1 MADTAASKVNDTPR
15 GNGVS
20 ERERYQRRKVAL
32 FAERSTWD
40 GDYRE
45 IRDYISPFSGRFDG
59 DAKPNDGD
67 KVSRTRK
74 VHDNKQ
80 NRSLR
85 VLGAGMQ
92 GGLSSQARPWFK
104 LSSGEKQLDRVYRVK
119 VWLEAVQT
127 KMRAVFSASNVYRS
141 LFQVYIELGAYGTAA
156 CVMVEDYDD
165 VVHLMPLTVGEYALA
180 TDGKGRVVVLA
191 RELKMTVAQL
201 VEEFGRD
208 HCSDHVKNHYD
219 RDNLDLWISV
229 IHIIEPRKVRDTT
242 KRDQKNK
249 RWKSIYFEVGSHC
262 ASHDGLL
269 REGGFDAFNVLAPR
283 WEVNGSSDV
292 YGTGPGH
299 EALPAIRE
307 LQHSQ
312 LRRGQ
317 AIDYQ
322 LIPPLQIPSNLKNVG
337 VNRLPG
343 GETYVPDTKDNA
355 IKSLYDV
362 QLNTSELRED
372 IQDVRGQIAQIFFE
386 DLFLMIANEDRSG
399 VTATEI
405 AQRHEEKLLMLGP
418 VTERLQPELFS
429 PLIDFAFDRL
439 QAAGALPPAPPE
451 LQGRDLK
458 VEYVGLLAQ
467 AQKLVG
473 LRNDDR
479 FVATIGAVASG
490 QQASGAQSNA
500 WDVLDTDMFLD
511 EYADTLGVEPTK
523 LTSPEAREAVRKGR
537 AQAQAAAQAA
547 QQAEQAAGAAQT
559 ASQID
564 TDKLPEV
571 MGMLSGYSN
580 PTPTESA

>member
-1 MADTAASKVNDTPR
+1 MADTASKASDNPR
-15 GNGVS
+15 GYIAS

-32 FAERSTWD
+32 FNERSTWD

-45 IRDYISPFSGRFDG
+45 IRDYISPFAGRFDT

-104 LSSGEKQLDRVYRVK
+104 LSSGDKAKDRIYRVK
-119 VWLEAVQT
+119 VWLDAVQT
-127 KMRAVFSASNVYRS
+127 KMRAVFSASNTYRS
-141 LFQVYIELGAYGTAA
+141 LFQVYVELGAFGTAA

-165 VVHLMPLTVGEYALA
+165 VIHLMPLTVGEYALA
-180 TDGKGRVVVLA
+180 TDGKGRVTVLA

-201 VEEFGRD
+201 VDEFGRD
-208 HCSDHVKNHYD
+208 HCSDQVRTHYD
-219 RDNLDLWISV
+219 NDNLDMWISV
-229 IHIIEPRKVRDTT
+229 IHIIEPRKNRDVT
-242 KRDQKNK
+242 KRDQRNK
-249 RWKSIYFEVGSHC
+249 RWKSVYFEVGAHC
-262 ASHDGLL
+262 ASHGGLL
-269 REGGFDAFNVLAPR
+269 REGGFDEFNVLGPR

-317 AIDYQ
+317 AIDYK

-355 IKSLYDV
+355 IKTLYEVD
-362 QLNTSELRED
+362 LNTNELRED
-372 IQDVRGQIAQIFFE
+372 IQDVRSQIAQIFFE

-418 VTERLQPELFS
+418 VTERLQNELFK
-429 PLIDFAFDRL
+429 PLIDFTFSRL
-439 QAAGALPPAPPE
+439 QSAGALPPPPPE
-451 LQGRDLK
+451 LQDSDLK
-458 VEYVGLLAQ
+458 VEYIGLLAQ

-490 QQASGAQSNA
+490 QQASGKPPDA
-500 WDVLDTDMFLD
+500 WDVLDTDVFLD

-523 LTSPEAREAVRKGR
+523 LTSPETRQALREGR
-537 AQAQAAAQAA
+537 AQQAAAAQAA

-564 TDKLPEV
+564 TDNLPDV

-580 PTPTESA
+580 PTPQEVQ

>member
-1 MADTAASKVNDTPR
+1 MAGTKALAEASPTGHR
-15 GNGVS
+15 LS
-20 ERERYQRRKVAL
+20 ERERFQRRKTAL
-32 FAERSTWD
+32 FTERSTWEP
-40 GDYRE
+40 DYRE
-45 IRDYISPFSGRFDG
+45 IRDYLAPFAGRFDG

-104 LSSGEKQLDRVYRVK
+104 LSSGDKEKDRIYRVK

-127 KMRAVFSASNVYRS
+127 KMRAVFSASNTYRS
-141 LFQVYIELGAYGTAA
+141 LFQVYIELGAFGTAA
-156 CVMVEDYDD
+156 CVMVEDYED
-165 VVHLMPLTVGEYALA
+165 VIHLMPLTVGEYAIA
-180 TDGKGRVVVLA
+180 TDGKGRVCTLV

-201 VEEFGRD
+201 VDEFGYAR
-208 HCSDHVKNHYD
+208 CSDHVKNHYD
-219 RDNLDLWISV
+219 NDNLDLWISLV
-229 IHIIEPRKVRDTT
+229 HVIEPRKVRDTA
-242 KRDQKNK
+242 KMDQRNK
-249 RWKSIYFEVGSHC
+249 RWKSVYFEVGSHC
-262 ASHDGLL
+262 VHHGGLL
-269 REGGFDAFNVLAPR
+269 REGGFDEFNVLAPR

-317 AIDYQ
+317 VIDYQ
-322 LIPPLQIPSNLKNVG
+322 IIPPLQIPASLKNVG

-343 GETYVPDTKDNA
+343 GETFVPDTKDNA

-362 QLNTSELRED
+362 KLNTSDLRED
-372 IQDVRGQIAQIFFE
+372 IQDVRQQIAQIFFE
-386 DLFLMIANEDRSG
+386 DLFLMIASEDRSG

-405 AQRHEEKLLMLGP
+405 AQKHEEKLLMLGP
-418 VTERLQPELFS
+418 VTERLQNELFK
-429 PLIDFAFDRL
+429 PLIDFTFARL
-439 QAAGALPPAPPE
+439 QKAGALPPPPPE
-451 LQGRDLK
+451 LQDQDLK
-458 VEYVGLLAQ
+458 VEYIGLLAQ

-479 FVATIGAVASG
+479 FVATIGAIASG
-490 QQASGAQSNA
+490 QQASGQPVNA
-500 WDVLDTDMFLD
+500 WDVLDADVFLD

-523 LTSPEAREAVRKGR
+523 LTSPEVRQALRQGR
-537 AQAQAAAQAA
+537 AQQAAAAQATA
-547 QQAEQAAGAAQT
+547 AAEQVAGAAQT

-564 TDKLPEV
+564 TENLPDV

-580 PTPTESA
+580 PTPQEAA